1 MEQPPNPW
9 VTTAE
14 APGSRRFPQRAF
26 VFFNTPQHIKRGAGE
41 EAGRHQKLHL
51 SVHSLRI
58 LQINLLDY
66 EARFELCLFSLPLL
80 QMQYFKENSIS
91 RLWSTLS
98 QNKEV

>member
-9 VTTAE
+9 VTTDK
-14 APGSRRFPQRAF
+14 APGCHSFPELSF
-26 VFFNTPQHIKRGAGE
+26 VFFNTPRHIKRGAGE

-66 EARFELCLFSLPLL
+66 EACFELCLVSLPFL